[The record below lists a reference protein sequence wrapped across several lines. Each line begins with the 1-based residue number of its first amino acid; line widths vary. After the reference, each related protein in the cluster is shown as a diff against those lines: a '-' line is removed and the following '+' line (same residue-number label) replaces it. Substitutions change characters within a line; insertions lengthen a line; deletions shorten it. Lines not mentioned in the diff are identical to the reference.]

1 MSLMSRLF
9 GGGGNGDKKS
19 YKNPKAL
26 IEGVFSDL
34 IEKAGLQL
42 SFDVSANKED
52 EGESYKLNFY
62 GEDEDMLISKDG
74 QLLEAFQLFIKR
86 VLQHNFPDTMVNVAC
101 DSNGYREKETQQL
114 EATIDKL
121 KQKVLAQGRPVY
133 VKALPPKERRIVHQ
147 FLARDERVKS
157 KSIGDGHFKK
167 IKIFAANG
175 GGGNNQQQADV
186 EE

>member
-9 GGGGNGDKKS
+9 GGGSGDKKS

-26 IEGVFSDL
+26 IEGVFSEL
-34 IEKAGLQL
+34 IEISGLEL
-42 SFDVSANKED
+42 SFDVTLNKE
-52 EGESYKLNFY
+52 EETESYKLNFY
-62 GEDEDMLISKDG
+62 GEDEEMLTSKDA

-86 VLQHNFPDTMVNVAC
+86 VLQHNFSETQVNVAC
-101 DSNGYREKETQQL
+101 DSNGYREKETQRL

-121 KQKVLAQGRPVY
+121 KHKVLEQGRPVY

-167 IKIFAANG
+167 IKIFVANG
-175 GGGNNQQQADV
+175 GGGNQQQADV

>member
-1 MSLMSRLF
+1 MSFIGRLF
-9 GGGGNGDKKS
+9 GGGSSSDTKS

-26 IEGVFSDL
+26 IEGIFSEL
-34 IEKAGLQL
+34 IKISGLEL
-42 SFDVSANKED
+42 SFDVEQNKDD
-52 EGESYKLNFY
+52 EVESYKLNFY
-62 GEDEDMLISKDG
+62 GSDEDMLVSKDG

-86 VLQHNFPDTMVNVAC
+86 VLQHNFPDTPVNVAC

-167 IKIFAANG
+167 IKIFSANAG
-175 GGGNNQQQADV
+175 GNQQQADV

>member
-1 MSLMSRLF
+1 MSFMSRLF
-9 GGGGNGDKKS
+9 GGGDGDKKS

-26 IEGVFSDL
+26 IEGTFSEL
-34 IEKAGLQL
+34 IEISGLEL
-42 SFDVSANKED
+42 SFDLTQNKED
-52 EGESYKLNFY
+52 EVESYKLNFY
-62 GEDEDMLISKDG
+62 GADEEMLVSRDG

-86 VLQHNFPDTMVNVAC
+86 VLQHNFSETPVNVAC
-101 DSNGYREKETQQL
+101 DSNGYREKETQLL

-147 FLARDERVKS
+147 FLAKDERVKS

-167 IKIFAANG
+167 IKIFVANAAAG
-175 GGGNNQQQADV
+175 ANQQAEA

>member
-1 MSLMSRLF
+1 MGLMSRLF
-9 GGGGNGDKKS
+9 GGGGDKKS

-26 IEGVFSDL
+26 IEGIFSEL
-34 IEKAGLQL
+34 IEISGLQL
-42 SFDVSANKED
+42 SFDVTLNKE
-52 EGESYKLNFY
+52 EETESYKLNFY
-62 GEDEDMLISKDG
+62 GDDEEMLTSKDG

-86 VLQHNFPDTMVNVAC
+86 VLQHNFPDTPVNVAC
-101 DSNGYREKETQQL
+101 DSNGFREKETQQL

-167 IKIFAANG
+167 IKIFVANG
-175 GGGNNQQQADV
+175 GNQQQQQADA